1 MHSPSKLP
9 QLEIDSLDL
18 NVIDESI
25 ATLLHRTLTSFRE
38 NKVLHSKWNLLT
50 SRHQVQV
57 YRNSKEVKTHQRPH
71 ESDSVPSK
79 SIVKSIQNLNESV
92 LNESPASSIRV
103 HLTDPQLMA
112 NGFMEGSVDDFLY
125 GIYSY
130 DDVEWN
136 QNSIH
141 ACNRMFRSFTIAN
154 LRQPDEID
162 PFRTLTLRWG
172 MRENPLMSSVL
183 VRQKQISF
191 LHATGAQKGADG
203 ERYGY
208 LIMQSFTHP
217 SIPQRNALASNMS
230 ICFIVSSRPS
240 NTSTSSIHFHALASF
255 DTKGLISN
263 AVAGR
268 MLAKVIVGMADISNG
283 AFLKKLSTAIGPY
296 PSLAPSLQDTSSLLS
311 PIKCYCLHGKQ
322 LLRGRWSTP
331 RSCRG
336 CKRVVCTKCSVSLHI
351 PEHLQPGIRT
361 KMDVKHTCFCL
372 QCVVRIH
379 QVPCWEIAQERVK
392 LMKVSQHIFPNIM

>member
-183 VRQKQISF
+183 VRQNRFPSF
-191 LHATGAQKGADG
+191 
-203 ERYGY
+203 
-208 LIMQSFTHP
+208 
-217 SIPQRNALASNMS
+217 
-230 ICFIVSSRPS
+230 
-240 NTSTSSIHFHALASF
+240 
-255 DTKGLISN
+255 
-263 AVAGR
+263 
-268 MLAKVIVGMADISNG
+268 MLQA
-283 AFLKKLSTAIGPY
+283 
-296 PSLAPSLQDTSSLLS
+296 
-311 PIKCYCLHGKQ
+311 H
-322 LLRGRWSTP
+322 
-331 RSCRG
+331 
-336 CKRVVCTKCSVSLHI
+336 KRVLTENATVI
-351 PEHLQPGIRT
+351 
-361 KMDVKHTCFCL
+361 
-372 QCVVRIH
+372 
-379 QVPCWEIAQERVK
+379 
-392 LMKVSQHIFPNIM
+392 